1 MKRNFKGV
9 WIPAQLYLNEG
20 ITWTQKLMLVEIDS
34 FSKSNLPCFISNEH
48 LAQHLQISESG
59 VEKALRGL
67 VKLGMVDRRRESF
80 GQGTRRILRVATSLE
95 YGEQP
100 HSTEVSDL
108 TQVRHNNTRTNT
120 TTKPMKEGKPSSEGE
135 CLEYFIE
142 LGLDEQEAAKF
153 WDWYE
158 QTGWKLKGGNSIK
171 DWKATAR
178 NWQRRTNTHKNENR
192 NNKSRGFNSGNFD
205 NHALERYVTE
215 G

>member
-9 WIPAQLYLNEG
+9 WIPAQLYLSEG

-48 LAQHLQISESG
+48 LAKHLQISESG

-67 VKLGMVDRRRESF
+67 VKFGMVDRRRESF
-80 GQGTRRILRVATSLE
+80 GQGTRRILRVVTSLE
-95 YGEQP
+95 YGQQP
-100 HSTEVSDL
+100 HSTEGGNL
-108 TQVRHNNTRTNT
+108 TQVRHTNTRTETTTNT
-120 TTKPMKEGKPSSEGE
+120 TKSGRPSSEGE
-135 CLEYFIE
+135 CLEYFLE

-153 WDWYE
+153 FDWYG

-178 NWQRRTNTHKNENR
+178 NWARRTNTHKNENR
-192 NNKSRGFNSGNFD
+192 NNKSRGFNKGNFD
-205 NHALERYVTE
+205 NNALERFVTN

>member
-9 WIPAQLYLNEG
+9 WIPAGLYLNEG

-48 LAQHLQISESG
+48 LAHHLQISESG

-67 VKLGMVDRRRESF
+67 VKLGMVERKRESF
-80 GQGTRRILRVATSLE
+80 GQGTRRILRVVTSLE

-100 HSTEVSDL
+100 HSGAGSNL
-108 TQVRHNNTRTNT
+108 TPVRHTNTRTNKT
-120 TTKPMKEGKPSSEGE
+120 IKSMKEGKPSSEGE
-135 CLEYFIE
+135 CLEYFLE
-142 LGLDEQEAAKF
+142 LGLDENESSKF

-178 NWQRRTNTHKNENR
+178 NWQRRTNTHKNE
-192 NNKSRGFNSGNFD
+192 KQTRGFNTNNFD
-205 NHALERYVTE
+205 TNALERFVTD